1 MLQTQRYEWADFM
14 KGIMMFLVIL
24 YHSEVYYGPGH
35 TWSWA
40 FEPFFLS
47 GFFFVSGYLFTRDI
61 TNVQFISKL
70 KQVFRAIIIPYFIF
84 TIFMALPKILVGHS
98 NARQICIDIIM
109 MRASWFVIAI
119 AFMQLMYATVLSLKP
134 TVTSLLITGSVS
146 FILEYAFVVMYRDC
160 PQWLLDNPWLN
171 SKELPN
177 RLPVCLNLALVQSP
191 FFAFGILFRHFEN
204 RIPKHVVNSNSAL
217 VISAL
222 LYMILY
228 VLIDHKYI
236 GSSMCVVMN
245 QYNNILWI
253 FTIGII
259 GIWALMCISH
269 KIQNIKAVNY
279 IGKYSL
285 LFYFLNGGALTVV
298 SPIMK
303 EMSFMKPD
311 NYGCQFLVAVTATAL
326 MFPCVWFINKY
337 LPILTGNK
345 DCFNKLSKKLGFK
358 TQW

>member
-1 MLQTQRYEWADFM
+1 MPQTQRYEWADFM

-24 YHSEVYYGPGH
+24 YHSEVYYGSGH
-35 TWSWA
+35 TWSWV

-98 NARQICIDIIM
+98 NARQILIDIIM
-109 MRASWFVIAI
+109 MRASWFAIAI
-119 AFMQLMYATVLSLKP
+119 AFMQLMYASTLNLKP
-134 TVTSLLITGSVS
+134 TVTSILITTSAS
-146 FILEYAFVVMYRDC
+146 FVLGYVLVVMYRDC
-160 PQWLLDNPWLN
+160 PKWLLDNPWLN
-171 SKELPN
+171 SKDLPN
-177 RLPVCLNLALVQSP
+177 RLPACLNLALVQSP
-191 FFAFGILFRHFEN
+191 FFALGILFKHFEH
-204 RIPKHVVNSNSAL
+204 RIPKQAINSNTAL
-217 VISAL
+217 VISIL
-222 LYMILY
+222 LYTILY

-236 GSSMCVVMN
+236 GSSMCVAMN
-245 QYNNILWI
+245 QYNNILLI
-253 FTIGII
+253 FAIGII

-269 KIQNIKAVNY
+269 KIQIVKTINY

-285 LFYFLNGGALTVV
+285 LFYFLNGGVLTVV

-303 EMSFMKPD
+303 KITFMNPD
-311 NYGCQFLVAVTATAL
+311 CYVCQLIVAIIATAI
-326 MFPCVWFINKY
+326 MFPCVWFVNKY
-337 LPILTGNK
+337 FPILTGNK